1 MNDLPRRQIA
11 PDNLPDASLRA
22 IADGLSA
29 SGLNV
34 RKISHDGDLI
44 EIALTDP
51 LHPFN
56 GKVVLGCEGW
66 LTWEFDCLIESLAGI
81 EKIKNLIM
89 SLLAHAVPEPDTAST
104 GR

>member
-1 MNDLPRRQIA
+1 MNDLPRQGPA
-11 PDNLPDASLRA
+11 PDNGPGGSLRA

-34 RKISHDGDLI
+34 REIRHDGDLI
-44 EIALTDP
+44 EIAVTDP
-51 LHPFN
+51 RHPFN

-66 LTWEFDCLIESLAGI
+66 MTWEYDSLIESLAGM
-81 EKIKNLIM
+81 EKTKNLIM
-89 SLLAHAVPEPDTAST
+89 SLLAHAVPEPATAST